1 MIDTHKE
8 ILFLVKERKWKQDKA
23 EDVVNL
29 FQRQLEKGYDNL
41 ATKADLAKLEGDLG
55 MRMERL
61 EGNVKALDIKIT
73 MFMWFITIGVAL
85 LELVP
90 YIMKVVGK

>member
-8 ILFLVKERKWKQDKA
+8 ILFLVKERKWKQNKA

-41 ATKADLAKLEGDLG
+41 ATKADLAKLEVHI
-55 MRMERL
+55 EKL
-61 EGNVKALDIKIT
+61 EGNIKTLDMKIT
-73 MFMWFITIGVAL
+73 MFMWFITVGVAL

>member
-1 MIDTHKE
+1 MIDAHKE
-8 ILFLVKERKWKQDKA
+8 IIFLVKERKWKQGQA

-29 FQRQLEKGYDNL
+29 FQRQLERGYENL
-41 ATKADLAKLEGDLG
+41 ATKIDIAKLEG
-55 MRMERL
+55 
-61 EGNVKALDIKIT
+61 NIKALDTKII

-85 LELVP
+85 FELAP